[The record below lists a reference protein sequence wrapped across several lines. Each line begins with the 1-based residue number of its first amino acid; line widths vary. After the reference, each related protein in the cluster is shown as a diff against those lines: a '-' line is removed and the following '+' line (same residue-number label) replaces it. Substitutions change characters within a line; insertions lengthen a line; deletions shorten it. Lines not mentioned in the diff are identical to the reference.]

1 MLLSLSIRDFVL
13 IEKLDLNFARD
24 GNSGSQFGG
33 LGALTGETGAGKSI
47 LIDALGLALGNR
59 ADSGAVRRGA
69 QQATVAASFDLGRD
83 HAAHAILA
91 EQGWDDE
98 DMLTLR
104 RTVGADGR
112 GRAFV
117 NDQPASVAL
126 LRRLGETL
134 VEIQGQMEQHGLLD
148 VATHR
153 VALDVFAGLEKQGDA
168 VRQAW
173 RTWQTAEQAKAD
185 AEAAAEAARRDE
197 DFLRHAVKELEALAP
212 KPDDEERLAAERQ
225 LLRAGTALGESVAQA
240 LGELDHGKG
249 AVGAL
254 RSAHRLIE
262 RNADKAAG
270 RLDSALA
277 ALDKALSE
285 ATEAQAQLE
294 SARDALEF
302 DPAKL
307 DRIEERLFALRAAA
321 RKHNVT
327 VAELAPLAEKMISQL
342 AALDDGE
349 AGLKKLTAAA
359 KAARADF
366 VKAAETQA
374 AARRK
379 GAARLDK
386 GVAAELGPLKL
397 EKAKFVTELTPLAE
411 AEWSEHGTDRVQF
424 TVATNP
430 GSPPAPIAKIASGGE
445 LSRFL
450 LALKVCL
457 ARVGDAVTI
466 VFDEV
471 DSGIGGATA
480 AAVGERLK
488 RLAKDVQVL
497 VVTHSPQVAAVADRH
512 WLIRKT
518 TTRTTA
524 STDVLPLDSKG
535 RREEIARMLSGA
547 EVTAE
552 ARAAADK
559 LLATAG

>member
-1 MLLSLSIRDFVL
+1 MLVSLSIRDFVL
-13 IEKLDLNFARD
+13 IEKLDLDFVRA
-24 GNSGSQFGG
+24 GSGG

-59 ADSGAVRRGA
+59 AESAAVRRGA
-69 QQATVAASFDLGRD
+69 TQASVAASFDLAK
-83 HAAHAILA
+83 HHPAHAVLA
-91 EQGWDDE
+91 EQGLEDD
-98 DMLTLR
+98 DVLTLR
-104 RTVGADGR
+104 RIVGADGR

-126 LRRLGETL
+126 LRRLGDSL
-134 VEIQGQMEQHGLLD
+134 VEIQGQMDQHGLLD
-148 VATHR
+148 MATHR
-153 VALDVFAGLEKQGDA
+153 ASLDAFAGLEKQAEA
-168 VRQAW
+168 VREAW
-173 RTWQTAEQAKAD
+173 RAWRTAEQARAD
-185 AEAAAEAARRDE
+185 AETAAATARRDE

-212 KPDDEERLAAERQ
+212 QPDDEEKLAEERQ
-225 LLRAGTALGESVAQA
+225 LLRAGSALGEAVTQA
-240 LGELDHGKG
+240 LAELEQGRG

-254 RSAHRLIE
+254 RNAHRLVE
-262 RNADKAAG
+262 RSVDKAMG
-270 RLDSALA
+270 RLDTALA
-277 ALDKALSE
+277 ALDRALSE

-294 SARDALEF
+294 AAQAALEF
-302 DPAKL
+302 DPSRLEKV
-307 DRIEERLFALRAAA
+307 EERLFALRAAA
-321 RKHNVT
+321 RKHNVA
-327 VAELAPLAEKMISQL
+327 VPELAGLAVRFAAQL
-342 AALDDGE
+342 AAVDDGE
-349 AGLKKLTAAA
+349 AGLKRLAAEA
-359 KAARADF
+359 KAARAAYG
-366 VKAAETQA
+366 AAADAQA

-386 GVAAELGPLKL
+386 AVASELGPLKL
-397 EKAKFVTELTPLAE
+397 EKARFVTDLVTLRETD
-411 AEWSEHGTDRVQF
+411 WSEHGTDRVQF

-430 GSPPAPIAKIASGGE
+430 GAPPAPIARIASGGE

-457 ARVGDAVTI
+457 ARVGDAPTI

-518 TTRTTA
+518 TTRNAA
-524 STDVLPLDSKG
+524 STDVLPLDAEG

-552 ARAAADK
+552 ARAAADR
-559 LLATAG
+559 LLTTAG

>member
-1 MLLSLSIRDFVL
+1 MLQSLSIRDFVL
-13 IEKLDLNFARD
+13 IEKLDLTFARGPD
-24 GNSGSQFGG
+24 GG

-47 LIDALGLALGNR
+47 LIDALGLALGAR
-59 ADSGAVRRGA
+59 ADTAAVRRGA
-69 QQATVAASFDLGRD
+69 AQASVAACFELAKG
-83 HAAHAILA
+83 HAAHAILS
-91 EQGWDDE
+91 EQGLDDE
-98 DMLTLR
+98 DVLTLR
-104 RTVGADGR
+104 RTIGADGR

-153 VALDVFAGLEKQGDA
+153 ASLDAFAGLEKQADA
-168 VRQAW
+168 VRTTW
-173 RTWQTAEQAKAD
+173 RTWREAERGRAE
-185 AEAAAEAARRDE
+185 AEAAVAAARRDE
-197 DFLRHAVKELEALAP
+197 DFLRHAVKEIEALAP
-212 KPDDEERLAAERQ
+212 QADDEATLAQERQ
-225 LLRAGTALGESVAQA
+225 MLRAGTALGEAVTQA
-240 LGELDHGKG
+240 LGELEEGRG
-249 AVGAL
+249 AVAAL
-254 RSAHRLIE
+254 RAAHRLVE
-262 RNADKAAG
+262 RSADKASG
-270 RLDSALA
+270 RLDASLA
-277 ALDKALSE
+277 ALDRALSE

-302 DPAKL
+302 DPGRLEK
-307 DRIEERLFALRAAA
+307 IEERLFALRALA
-321 RKHNVT
+321 RKHGVT
-327 VAELAPLAEKMISQL
+327 VPELVPLGERMAAQL

-349 AGLKKLTAAA
+349 TGLRKLAADA
-359 KAARADF
+359 KAARAAYIA
-366 VKAAETQA
+366 AAEAQA

-386 GVAAELGPLKL
+386 AVSAELGPLKL
-397 EKAKFVTELTPLAE
+397 EKARFVTELTPLPE
-411 AEWSEHGTDRVQF
+411 PEWSEAGTDRVQF

-430 GSPPAPIAKIASGGE
+430 GAPPAPIAKIASGGE

-457 ARVGDAVTI
+457 AKVGDAATI

-497 VVTHSPQVAAVADRH
+497 AVTHSPQVAAIADRH

-518 TTRTTA
+518 TTRNAA
-524 STDVLPLDSKG
+524 STDVVPLDRSG

-552 ARAAADK
+552 ARAAADR
-559 LLATAG
+559 LLATAE

>member
-13 IEKLDLNFARD
+13 IEKLDLTFAD
-24 GNSGSQFGG
+24 SGLS
-33 LGALTGETGAGKSI
+33 ALTGETGAGKSI
-47 LIDALGLALGNR
+47 LIDALGLALGAR
-59 ADSGAVRRGA
+59 ADSAAVRRGA
-69 QQATVAASFDLGRD
+69 AQASVAASFELARG

-91 EQGWDDE
+91 DQGFDDE
-98 DMLTLR
+98 DVLTLR
-104 RTVGADGR
+104 RTVGSDGR

-126 LRRLGETL
+126 LRRLGEAL

-153 VALDVFAGLEKQGDA
+153 DSLDAFAGLEKQAVA
-168 VRQAW
+168 VRNAWHAW
-173 RTWQTAEQAKAD
+173 RDAERARAD
-185 AEAAAEAARRDE
+185 AEASAAAARRDE
-197 DFLRHAVKELEALAP
+197 DFLRHAVKELKALAP
-212 KPDDEERLAAERQ
+212 QPDDEETLAAQRQ
-225 LLRAGTALGESVAQA
+225 MLRSGAALGEAVSQA
-240 LGELDHGKG
+240 LGELEEGRG
-249 AVGAL
+249 AVASL
-254 RSAHRLIE
+254 RAAHRLIQ
-262 RNADKAAG
+262 RGVDKASG
-270 RLDSALA
+270 RLDAPLA
-277 ALDKALSE
+277 ALDRALSE

-294 SARDALEF
+294 AARDALEF

-307 DRIEERLFALRAAA
+307 DKIEERLFALRALA

-327 VAELAPLAEKMISQL
+327 VPELAPLGEKMIAQL

-349 AGLKKLTAAA
+349 AGVKKLAAEAGAARTSYMAAA
-359 KAARADF
+359 EA
-366 VKAAETQA
+366 QA

-386 GVAAELGPLKL
+386 AVSAELGPLKL
-397 EKAKFVTELTPLAE
+397 EKAKFLTQLAKLPE
-411 AEWSEHGTDRVQF
+411 PEWSEAGTNRVQF

-430 GSPPAPIAKIASGGE
+430 GAPPAPIAKIASGGE

-457 ARVGDAVTI
+457 AKVGDASTI

-488 RLAKDVQVL
+488 RLASEVQVL
-497 VVTHSPQVAAVADRH
+497 VVTHSPQVAAIADRH

-518 TTRTTA
+518 TTRNTA
-524 STDVLPLDSKG
+524 STDVIALDAVG

-552 ARAAADK
+552 ARAAADR
-559 LLATAG
+559 LLAAVP

>member
-1 MLLSLSIRDFVL
+1 MLASLSIRDFVL
-13 IEKLDLNFARD
+13 IEKLDLDFAR
-24 GNSGSQFGG
+24 SGGGG

-47 LIDALGLALGNR
+47 LIDALSLALGAR
-59 ADSGAVRRGA
+59 AESGAVRRGA
-69 QQATVAASFDLGRD
+69 AQASVSASFDLPRN
-83 HAAHAILA
+83 HPAHAVLG
-91 EQGWDDE
+91 EQGLDQE
-98 DMLTLR
+98 DVLTLR
-104 RTVGADGR
+104 RMIGADGR

-148 VATHR
+148 TATHR
-153 VALDVFAGLEKQGDA
+153 QSLDAFAGLEKTA
-168 VRQAW
+168 ASVAAAWAAW
-173 RTWQTAEQAKAD
+173 RAAEQAHAD
-185 AEAAAEAARRDE
+185 ALAAAEAARRDE
-197 DFLRHAVKELEALAP
+197 DFLRHAVKELETLAP
-212 KPDDEERLAAERQ
+212 KADDEETLAAERQ
-225 LLRAGTALGESVAQA
+225 LMRAGSALGEAVAQA
-240 LGELDHGKG
+240 LGELEQGRG
-249 AVGAL
+249 AVAAL
-254 RSAHRLIE
+254 RSAHRHVE
-262 RNADKAAG
+262 RHADKAAG
-270 RLDSALA
+270 RLDAAVSAL
-277 ALDKALSE
+277 DRALSE

-294 SARDALEF
+294 AARDALEF
-302 DPAKL
+302 DPSRLEK
-307 DRIEERLFALRAAA
+307 IEERLFALRAAA
-321 RKHNVT
+321 RKHHVT
-327 VAELAPLAEKMISQL
+327 VPELAALAARFAAQI

-349 AGLKKLTAAA
+349 AGLKKLASAAKTARAAYVTAAEA
-359 KAARADF
+359 
-366 VKAAETQA
+366 QA

-386 GVAAELGPLKL
+386 AVASELGPLKL
-397 EKAKFVTELTPLAE
+397 ERAKFVTEVAPLSE
-411 AEWSEHGTDRVQF
+411 AEWSAAGTDRVQF

-430 GSPPAPIAKIASGGE
+430 GTPPAPIGKIASGGE

-457 ARVGDAVTI
+457 AKVGDAPTI

-497 VVTHSPQVAAVADRH
+497 VVTHSPQVAAIADRH

-518 TTRTTA
+518 TTRNAA
-524 STDVLPLDSKG
+524 STDVLSLDSKG

>member
-1 MLLSLSIRDFVL
+1 MLASLSIRDFVL
-13 IEKLDLNFARD
+13 IEKLDLDFLRT
-24 GNSGSQFGG
+24 GGG

-47 LIDALGLALGNR
+47 LIDALSLALGAR
-59 ADSGAVRRGA
+59 AESGAVRRGA
-69 QQATVAASFDLGRD
+69 AQASVSASFDLPTD
-83 HAAHAILA
+83 HPAHIVLD
-91 EQGWDDE
+91 EQGFEVE
-98 DMLTLR
+98 DVLTLR
-104 RTVGADGR
+104 RMIGADGR

-117 NDQPASVAL
+117 NDQPASVSL

-153 VALDVFAGLEKQGDA
+153 RSLDAFASLEKMVTA
-168 VRQAW
+168 VAAAWAAW
-173 RTWQTAEQAKAD
+173 RAAD
-185 AEAAAEAARRDE
+185 RAYSDALAATEAARRDE

-212 KPDDEERLAAERQ
+212 RAEDEERLSAERQ
-225 LLRAGTALGESVAQA
+225 LMRAGSALGEAVAQA
-240 LGELDHGKG
+240 LGELEDGRG
-249 AVGAL
+249 AVAAL
-254 RSAHRLIE
+254 RSAHRHIE
-262 RNADKAAG
+262 RNAERAAG
-270 RLDSALA
+270 RLDVALA
-277 ALDKALSE
+277 ALDRALSE
-285 ATEAQAQLE
+285 TTEAQAQLE
-294 SARDALEF
+294 TARDALEF
-302 DPAKL
+302 DPSRLEK
-307 DRIEERLFALRAAA
+307 IEERLFALRAAA
-321 RKHNVT
+321 RKHNVA
-327 VAELAPLAEKMISQL
+327 VPDLAALGEKFKAQL

-349 AGLKKLTAAA
+349 AGLKKLVATVE
-359 KAARADF
+359 AARSAYL
-366 VKAAETQA
+366 VAAETLA

-379 GAARLDK
+379 GASKLDRS
-386 GVAAELGPLKL
+386 VAAELGPLKL
-397 EKAKFVTELTPLAE
+397 ERAKFATEVVALLE
-411 AEWSEHGTDRVQF
+411 EDWSAAGTDRVQF

-430 GSPPAPIAKIASGGE
+430 GAPPAPIAKIASGGE

-457 ARVGDAVTI
+457 AKAGDAPTI

-497 VVTHSPQVAAVADRH
+497 VVTHSPQVAAIADRH

-518 TTRTTA
+518 TTRNAA

-559 LLATAG
+559 LLAAAG

>member
-1 MLLSLSIRDFVL
+1 MLVSLSIRDFVL
-13 IEKLDLNFARD
+13 IEKLDLALARA
-24 GNSGSQFGG
+24 GAGG

-47 LIDALGLALGNR
+47 LIDALGLALGAR
-59 ADSGAVRRGA
+59 AESSAVRRGA
-69 QQATVAASFDLGRD
+69 TQASVSASFDLPKA
-83 HAAHAILA
+83 HPAHAILA
-91 EQGWDDE
+91 EQGLDDE
-98 DMLTLR
+98 DVLTLR
-104 RTVGADGR
+104 RAIGADGR

-153 VALDVFAGLEKQGDA
+153 ASLDAFASLEKPAEA
-168 VRQAW
+168 VRSAW
-173 RTWQTAEQAKAD
+173 RAWRAAEQARAE
-185 AEAAAEAARRDE
+185 AEAAAQAARRDE

-212 KPDDEERLAAERQ
+212 KADDEEQLASERQ
-225 LLRAGTALGESVAQA
+225 LLRAGSALGEAVTQA
-240 LGELDHGKG
+240 AAELDQGRG
-249 AVGAL
+249 TLTAL
-254 RSAHRLIE
+254 RAAHRLIE

-270 RLDSALA
+270 RLDTVLA
-277 ALDKALSE
+277 ALDRALCE

-294 SARDALEF
+294 AARDAFEF
-302 DPAKL
+302 DPARL
-307 DRIEERLFALRAAA
+307 DKIEERLFALRAAA
-321 RKHNVT
+321 RKHGVP
-327 VAELAPLAEKMISQL
+327 VAELAALAEKMADQL
-342 AALDDGE
+342 SALDSGE
-349 AGLKKLTAAA
+349 AGLRKLAAAA
-359 KAARADF
+359 KTARAAY
-366 VKAAETQA
+366 VEAAELQA

-386 GVAAELGPLKL
+386 AVAGELGPLKL
-397 EKAKFVTELTPLAE
+397 EKARFITELAPLPE
-411 AEWSEHGTDRVQF
+411 AEWSEAGIDRVQF
-424 TVATNP
+424 MVATNP
-430 GSPPAPIAKIASGGE
+430 GTPPAPIARIASGGE

-457 ARVGDAVTI
+457 AKVGDAGTI

-488 RLAKDVQVL
+488 KLSRDVQVL
-497 VVTHSPQVAAVADRH
+497 VVTHSPQVAAIADRH

-518 TTRTTA
+518 TTRNAA
-524 STDVLPLDSKG
+524 SSDVVELDSRG

-559 LLATAG
+559 LLAMAG

>member
-1 MLLSLSIRDFVL
+1 MLVSLSIRDFVL
-13 IEKLDLNFARD
+13 IEKLDLNFSRAA
-24 GNSGSQFGG
+24 GGG

-59 ADSGAVRRGA
+59 GESAAVRRGA
-69 QQATVAASFDLGRD
+69 TQASVAAAFDLPKG
-83 HAAHAILA
+83 HPAHAVLA
-91 EQGWDDE
+91 EQALHDE
-98 DMLTLR
+98 DVLTLR
-104 RTVGADGR
+104 RLVGADGR

-117 NDQPASVAL
+117 NDQPVSVAL
-126 LRRLGETL
+126 LRRLGDTL

-148 VATHR
+148 MATHR
-153 VALDVFAGLEKQGDA
+153 ASLDAFAGLDKQGEA
-168 VRQAW
+168 VRSAW
-173 RTWQTAEQAKAD
+173 QGWRAAEQARAE
-185 AEAAAEAARRDE
+185 AEAAAAAARRDE

-212 KPDDEERLAAERQ
+212 RPDDEETLAGERQ
-225 LLRAGTALGESVAQA
+225 LLRAGSALGEAVAQA
-240 LGELDHGKG
+240 LGELEQGRG
-249 AVGAL
+249 AVTAL
-254 RSAHRLIE
+254 STAHRLIE
-262 RNADKAAG
+262 RNADKALG
-270 RLDSALA
+270 RLDTALA
-277 ALDKALSE
+277 ALDRALGE

-294 SARDALEF
+294 AARDALEF
-302 DPAKL
+302 DPARL
-307 DRIEERLFALRAAA
+307 DKIEERLFALRAAA
-321 RKHNVT
+321 RKHTVT
-327 VAELAPLAEKMISQL
+327 VPELAALAEKFTGQL

-349 AGLKKLTAAA
+349 AGLKRLATAA
-359 KAARADF
+359 KAARAAYLA
-366 VKAAETQA
+366 AAEAQS

-386 GVAAELGPLKL
+386 AVAAELGPLKL
-397 EKAKFVTELTPLAE
+397 EKAKFVTDLAALPE
-411 AEWSEHGTDRVQF
+411 AEWSEAGTDRVQF

-430 GSPPAPIAKIASGGE
+430 GTPPAPIARIASGGE

-457 ARVGDAVTI
+457 AKVGDAATI

-518 TTRTTA
+518 TTRSAA
-524 STDVLPLDSKG
+524 STDVLVLDAKG

-552 ARAAADK
+552 ARAAADR
-559 LLATAG
+559 LLAAAG

>member
-13 IEKLDLNFARD
+13 IEKLDLTLT
-24 GNSGSQFGG
+24 SGPESG

-59 ADSGAVRRGA
+59 ADSGAVRHGA

-83 HAAHAILA
+83 HAARAILA

-98 DMLTLR
+98 DVLTLR
-104 RTVGADGR
+104 RAGGADGR
-112 GRAFV
+112 GPAFV
-117 NDQPASVAL
+117 NDQPASGAR
-126 LRRLGETL
+126 LRRHGETL

-148 VATHR
+148 MATHR
-153 VALDVFAGLEKQGDA
+153 AALDVFAGLEKQGDT
-168 VRQAW
+168 VRLAWQAW
-173 RTWQTAEQAKAD
+173 RKAEQAKAD

-212 KPDDEERLAAERQ
+212 KPDDEERLAAERH

-240 LGELDHGKG
+240 LEELARGKG

-270 RLDSALA
+270 RLDGALA

-285 ATEAQAQLE
+285 ATEAEAQLE

-302 DPAKL
+302 DPSKL
-307 DRIEERLFALRAAA
+307 EKIEERLFALRAAA
-321 RKHNVT
+321 RKHNVS
-327 VAELAPLAEKMISQL
+327 VAELAPFAEKMTAQL

-349 AGLKKLTAAA
+349 AGLKKLAAAA
-359 KAARADF
+359 KAARTDY
-366 VKAAETQA
+366 VKAAEAQA

-386 GVAAELGPLKL
+386 GVAAELGPLRL
-397 EKAKFVTELTPLAE
+397 EKAKFVTEVTALVE

-424 TVATNP
+424 MVATNP
-430 GSPPAPIAKIASGGE
+430 GTPPAPIARIASGGE

-457 ARVGDAVTI
+457 ARVGDAATI

-471 DSGIGGATA
+471 DSGVGGATA

-497 VVTHSPQVAAVADRH
+497 VVTHSPQVAAIADRH

>member
-1 MLLSLSIRDFVL
+1 MLATLSIRDFVL
-13 IEKLDLNFARD
+13 IEKLDLDFA
-24 GNSGSQFGG
+24 QTGG

-47 LIDALGLALGNR
+47 LIDALGLALGAR
-59 ADSGAVRRGA
+59 AESGTVRHGAV
-69 QQATVAASFDLGRD
+69 QASVAASFDLPRD
-83 HAAHAILA
+83 HAARTVLS
-91 EQGWDDE
+91 EQGIGGE
-98 DMLTLR
+98 DVLTLR

-112 GRAFV
+112 SRAFV

-148 VATHR
+148 TATHR
-153 VALDVFAGLEKQGDA
+153 ASLDTFAGLDKQSAA
-168 VRQAW
+168 VASAW
-173 RTWQTAEQAKAD
+173 REWRAAEQALAD
-185 AEAAAEAARRDE
+185 AQAAVEAARRDE
-197 DFLRHAVKELEALAP
+197 DFLRHAVKELETLAP
-212 KPDDEERLAAERQ
+212 KGDDEERLSAERQ
-225 LLRAGTALGESVAQA
+225 LMRAGSALGESVEQA
-240 LGELDHGKG
+240 LAELEQGRG
-249 AVGAL
+249 AVAAL
-254 RSAHRLIE
+254 RTAHRLIE
-262 RNADKAAG
+262 RNVDKAAG
-270 RLDSALA
+270 RLDMSLA
-277 ALDKALSE
+277 ALERALSE

-294 SARDALEF
+294 TARDSLEF

-307 DRIEERLFALRAAA
+307 EKIEERLFALRAAA
-321 RKHNVT
+321 RKHNVG
-327 VAELAPLAEKMISQL
+327 VPDLAALKEKFIAQL

-349 AGLKKLTAAA
+349 AGLTTLAAA
-359 KAARADF
+359 AEAARAAY
-366 VKAAETQA
+366 VAAAETQA

-379 GAARLDK
+379 GAAKLDK
-386 GVAAELGPLKL
+386 AVAAELGPLKL
-397 EKAKFVTELTPLAE
+397 ERARFVTEVAALPE
-411 AEWSEHGTDRVQF
+411 AEWSAAGIDRVQF

-430 GSPPAPIAKIASGGE
+430 GTPLAPIARIASGGE

-457 ARVGDAVTI
+457 AKVGDAPTI

-518 TTRTTA
+518 TTRSAA
-524 STDVLPLDSKG
+524 STDVLSLDAKG

>member
-1 MLLSLSIRDFVL
+1 MLVSLSIRDFVL
-13 IEKLDLNFARD
+13 IEKLDLDFVRAR
-24 GNSGSQFGG
+24 NGG

-59 ADSGAVRRGA
+59 AESAAVRRGA
-69 QQATVAASFDLGRD
+69 AQASVAASFDLPKA
-83 HAAHAILA
+83 HPAHAVLA
-91 EQGWDDE
+91 EQGLEDD
-98 DMLTLR
+98 DVLTLR
-104 RTVGADGR
+104 RIVGADGR

-126 LRRLGETL
+126 LRRLGDSL

-148 VATHR
+148 MATHR
-153 VALDVFAGLEKQGDA
+153 ASLDAFAGLEKQAEA
-168 VRQAW
+168 VRAAWHAW
-173 RTWQTAEQAKAD
+173 RAAEQARAD
-185 AEAAAEAARRDE
+185 AETAAAAARRDE
-197 DFLRHAVKELEALAP
+197 DYLRHSVKELEALSP
-212 KPDDEERLAAERQ
+212 KPDDEEKLAEERQ
-225 LLRAGTALGESVAQA
+225 LLRAGSALGEAVTQA
-240 LGELDHGKG
+240 MAELEHGRG

-254 RSAHRLIE
+254 SNAHRLVE
-262 RNADKAAG
+262 RNVDKAMG
-270 RLDSALA
+270 RLDTALA
-277 ALDKALSE
+277 ALDRALSE

-294 SARDALEF
+294 AAQAALEF
-302 DPAKL
+302 DPARLEKV
-307 DRIEERLFALRAAA
+307 EERLFALRAAA

-327 VAELAPLAEKMISQL
+327 VPELAALTERFTAQL
-342 AALDDGE
+342 AALDNGE
-349 AGLKKLTAAA
+349 AGLKRLANEA
-359 KAARADF
+359 KAARDAF
-366 VKAAETQA
+366 VAAAEAQA

-386 GVAAELGPLKL
+386 AVAGELGPLKL
-397 EKAKFVTELTPLAE
+397 EKAKFVTDLAPLPE
-411 AEWSEHGTDRVQF
+411 AEWSEHGADRVQF

-430 GSPPAPIAKIASGGE
+430 GTPPAPIARIASGGE

-457 ARVGDAVTI
+457 AKVGDASTI

-518 TTRTTA
+518 TTKSAA
-524 STDVLPLDSKG
+524 STDVLALDAKG

-547 EVTAE
+547 QVTAE
-552 ARAAADK
+552 ARAAADR
-559 LLATAG
+559 LLAAAG